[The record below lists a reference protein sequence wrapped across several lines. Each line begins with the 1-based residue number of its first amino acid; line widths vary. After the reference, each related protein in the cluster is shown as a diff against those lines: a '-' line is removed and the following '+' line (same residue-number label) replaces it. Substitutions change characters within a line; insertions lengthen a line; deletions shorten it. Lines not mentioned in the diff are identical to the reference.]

1 MTQPDS
7 RVTVV
12 YVVIIAVIVVVK
24 VVVSGIIIAD
34 VAVIVIGSGTHC
46 PQYYC

>member
-1 MTQPDS
+1 MGSLFQELTQPDS
-7 RVTVV
+7 K
-12 YVVIIAVIVVVK
+12 VIILVK

-46 PQYYC
+46 PSVFLLN